1 MLREMDLLLL
11 SMKSRWDA
19 FTDAL
24 LHEEKG
30 AADIVAILVV
40 IVILLGVATLFKG
53 QLEGLVGSV
62 FGKATAWVSG
72 QT

>member
-1 MLREMDLLLL
+1 MDSLLLN
-11 SMKSRWDA
+11 MKSRWELFADRM
-19 FTDAL
+19 

-40 IVILLGVATLFKG
+40 IVILLGVAGLFKG
-53 QLEGLVGSV
+53 GLEKLVNAV
-62 FGKATAWVSG
+62 FDKATSWVES